1 SPPGHNTQQTKG
13 YMIQVTEARIPLST
27 GMGNTGMGTAVPIS
41 TGTINIDQY
50 STAQIRAGRPT
61 VTGKTGQRSRVPDS
75 AVNHTVIATAMG
87 NIATDNTATI
97 RAVMGNTALL
107 RRASWRQK
115 SYLLQPAQQQID
127 SILHLVLIIHI
138 MHPTAHNIDQGRSTQ
153 IRAVTD
159 TQSRAN

>member
-1 SPPGHNTQQTKG
+1 
-13 YMIQVTEARIPLST
+13 MIQVTEARIPLST